1 MAKTQSQFV
10 CQSCGHRAPK
20 WLGKCPEC
28 GEWNTL
34 AEEIVKSRP
43 ASLNARA
50 ASGGSVEPAV
60 QSITEIEGLNA
71 SRKSTGISEFD
82 RTLGGGVVDGSLVLL
97 GGDPGIGKS
106 TLMLQAAGRMAA
118 AGLKVLYVS
127 GEESPSQIKLRAE
140 RLNAL
145 SQHLLISPEIS
156 IEEVLRLVEKVD
168 PDVLILDSIQTFFST
183 ELASAPGSI
192 GQVREVA
199 FRIFQEV
206 KKRALPT
213 FLIGHITKEGALAGP
228 KTLEHI
234 VDTVIYFEGDRGH
247 SYRIL
252 RTIKNR
258 FGSTPEIGVF
268 EMSAGGLNT
277 VENPSEIFLSE
288 RPAESPGSVIVSSF
302 EGSRTLLVEVQ
313 ALVSTSSSIGMPRR
327 MATGLDPNRMT
338 LLIAIIEKRL
348 GLQFQGE
355 DIFVNLA
362 GGIKV
367 IEPAIDMGV
376 ASAIA
381 SSFKNQVI
389 DRKTV
394 MIGEIGLTGEVRSVM
409 QLDSRIMEAKRL
421 GFTRCIVPQSARKGK
436 TLTGTKDALE
446 ILFVKDLQEAFDLIF

>member
-34 AEEIVKSRP
+34 SEEVVKSRAP
-43 ASLNARA
+43 GVNPRGV
-50 ASGGSVEPAV
+50 SGGAAEPALYA
-60 QSITEIEGLNA
+60 ITEIESLNA
-71 SRKSTGISEFD
+71 ARRSTGISEFD
-82 RTLGGGVVDGSLVLL
+82 RTLGGGAVDGSLVLL

-106 TLMLQAAGRMAA
+106 TLMLQAAGRMA
-118 AGLKVLYVS
+118 GLGMKVLYVS
-127 GEESPSQIKLRAE
+127 GEESPAQIKMRAE
-140 RLNAL
+140 RLSAL
-145 SQHLLISPEIS
+145 TENLLISPEIC
-156 IEEVLRLVEKVD
+156 IEEILRLVEKVD
-168 PDVLILDSIQTFFST
+168 PAVLVLDSIQTFFSQ
-183 ELASAPGSI
+183 ELTSAPGSI

-199 FRIFQEV
+199 FKIFQAV
-206 KKRALPT
+206 KQRALPT

-268 EMSAGGLNT
+268 EMTAGGLNT
-277 VENPSEIFLSE
+277 VDNPSEIFLSE
-288 RPAESPGSVIVSSF
+288 RPADSPGSVIVSSF

-327 MATGLDPNRMT
+327 MATGLDQNRMT
-338 LLIAIIEKRL
+338 LLIAIMEKRM

-367 IEPAIDMGV
+367 LEPAIDLGV

-394 MIGEIGLTGEVRSVM
+394 MIGEVGLTGEVRSVM
-409 QLDSRIMEAKRL
+409 QLESRIMEAKRL
-421 GFTRCIVPQSARKGK
+421 GFTRCIVPQSARKGQDLAK
-436 TLTGTKDALE
+436 GPLE
-446 ILFVKDLQEAFDLIF
+446 IRYVKDLIEAFDIIFES